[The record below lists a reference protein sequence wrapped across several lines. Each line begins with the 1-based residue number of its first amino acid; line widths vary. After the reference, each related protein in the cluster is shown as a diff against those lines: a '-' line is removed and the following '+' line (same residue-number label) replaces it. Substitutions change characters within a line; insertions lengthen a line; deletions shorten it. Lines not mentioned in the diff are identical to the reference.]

1 MIHIIW
7 ILSVFHRIPKLS
19 FYFSIIINKTYF
31 TKFTCTNTVP
41 LSYVIVSHY
50 RMHKGTIL
58 STITLRL
65 TNTRVSIVALL
76 IVQSRP
82 WLSFCRELFNS
93 STKSMQFFNP
103 CSHFHNLLVFVV
115 ETSLI
120 HSFVSSHNYNISIST
135 YLRYSSWILLEWKL
149 HYFA

>member
-7 ILSVFHRIPKLS
+7 ILSVFHRIPKFL
-19 FYFSIIINKTYF
+19 FYFIIIINKTYF
-31 TKFTCTNTVP
+31 TTFTCTNTLP
-41 LSYVIVSHY
+41 LSYVIDCNYHI
-50 RMHKGTIL
+50 HKGTIL

-76 IVQSRP
+76 ILQSRP
-82 WLSFCRELFNS
+82 WLLFCRELFYS
-93 STKSMQFFNP
+93 STKWMQFCNF

-115 ETSLI
+115 KTSWI
-120 HSFVSSHNYNISIST
+120 HSFVSSHNYIISIST
-135 YLRYSSWILLEWKL
+135 YLRSSSWILLEWKL